1 MFQETKKV
9 VVEQSI
15 APDTS
20 KLNNKQLA
28 KLFKQQSPEFD
39 GVVLDFKQKI
49 EEAAK
54 LAKVG
59 ILKAFYFTSGC
70 ALLQHLG
77 AFYFKIENYP

>member
-1 MFQETKKV
+1 MFQDIDKV
-9 VVEQSI
+9 VKESI
-15 APDTS
+15 APDIS

-54 LAKVG
+54 LAKV
-59 ILKAFYFTSGC
+59 
-70 ALLQHLG
+70 
-77 AFYFKIENYP
+77 